1 MKRSPNGFGLRGWP
15 RTGGL
20 ALQRLLA
27 WRFPRFA
34 EAAQTFHN
42 VLGIMETI
50 FLPHVNAPA
59 ATPVG
64 HLSGNLG
71 RNELRRIEVSN
82 CRNNVI

>member
-1 MKRSPNGFGLRGWP
+1 MASGFV
-15 RTGGL
+15 GGRARVVGVAAATCL
-20 ALQRLLA
+20 
-27 WRFPRFA
+27 RFPRFA

>member
-27 WRFPRFA
+27 CD
-34 EAAQTFHN
+34 FHG
-42 VLGIMETI
+42 LRRRLRLFTTCFGIMGTN
-50 FLPHVNAPA
+50 FLLHVNAPA

-64 HLSGNLG
+64 HVSGNLG
-71 RNELRRIEVSN
+71 RNELTRIEVSN